1 MLIMWKEVSV
11 LGRDR
16 FYLVKH
22 HFDSTK
28 KFSATDIFNML
39 EFLIDNIFVMFGG
52 RAFQQTETLLLFSPR
67 PICICGILYFKL
79 NGIDAINKI
88 TKPRII

>member
-1 MLIMWKEVSV
+1 
-11 LGRDR
+11 
-16 FYLVKH
+16 
-22 HFDSTK
+22 
-28 KFSATDIFNML
+28 ML

-52 RAFQQTETLLLFSPR
+52 RVFQVGIPVGTNRAPLLADLFRSR

-88 TKPRII
+88 TNPSII